1 MMTRCRLGLAVGI
14 LALLGSTSFQAQGP
28 SQDEA
33 AITRQFIG
41 MWRLVSWPQR
51 LADGTTRQNP
61 LSASYIIYT
70 DTSPIRMCWVA
81 MNPDRPKW
89 NLGGRNPF
97 SGGYAPTPEEV
108 GSAFA
113 GLGAYC
119 STVEVHAKEGFAF
132 TT

>member
-51 LADGTTRQNP
+51 LADGTTRQTP

-70 DTSPIRMCWVA
+70 DTPVRFAC
-81 MNPDRPKW
+81 
-89 NLGGRNPF
+89 
-97 SGGYAPTPEEV
+97 
-108 GSAFA
+108 A
-113 GLGAYC
+113 GLP
-119 STVEVHAKEGFAF
+119 
-132 TT
+132 